1 MNSPINRYLKTIND
15 VEERIKV
22 LEKNNLKNLVNN
34 HNYKNIPYQNWC
46 NYQEGFSTKLLD
58 WFLDYKNINAKELMF
73 LDPFCGSGAS
83 LVSAKLNEFRSIGID
98 INPFSYLLSKVKL
111 DFYSEDELKI
121 IEGFNLPKYKE
132 IKNVYEKYEFSMV
145 ERIFSK
151 ENFTKIE
158 LIKNSI
164 GKITNIKSQEF
175 LKVALVSSLESCSNY
190 KKGGNGLKKRKK
202 TCEIDFYELFT
213 SKKNQMILDKKKLNK
228 KTAFKLINGNIKDL
242 DVLVENNSIDI
253 SFFSPPYPNCFD
265 YFEIYKIEL
274 WIGEFITSY
283 SQLRNLRKSA
293 FTSNLNANLNQNASI
308 DDSNSISKIL
318 FNTLLL
324 LKEKDLWNK
333 NIPKM
338 LNLYFS
344 EMNEFLNSL
353 YQKMKFGGTI
363 GIVIGNS
370 SYGGIPILSDLIV
383 SEISEK
389 VGFKVDQIIVA
400 RNNET
405 ASQQYKK
412 INDLIKYVRESIVV
426 LVK

>member
-1 MNSPINRYLKTIND
+1 
-15 VEERIKV
+15 
-22 LEKNNLKNLVNN
+22 
-34 HNYKNIPYQNWC
+34 
-46 NYQEGFSTKLLD
+46 
-58 WFLDYKNINAKELMF
+58 
-73 LDPFCGSGAS
+73 
-83 LVSAKLNEFRSIGID
+83 
-98 INPFSYLLSKVKL
+98 
-111 DFYSEDELKI
+111 
-121 IEGFNLPKYKE
+121 
-132 IKNVYEKYEFSMV
+132 
-145 ERIFSK
+145 
-151 ENFTKIE
+151 
-158 LIKNSI
+158 
-164 GKITNIKSQEF
+164 
-175 LKVALVSSLESCSNY
+175 
-190 KKGGNGLKKRKK
+190 
-202 TCEIDFYELFT
+202 
-213 SKKNQMILDKKKLNK
+213 MILDKKKLNK

-293 FTSNLNANLNQNASI
+293 FTSNLNANLNQNVSI
-308 DDSNSISKIL
+308 DDSNSRSKIL

-324 LKEKDLWNK
+324 LQERDLWNK

-412 INDLIKYVRESIVV
+412 INNLIKYVRESIVV

>member
-34 HNYKNIPYQNWC
+34 HNYRNIPYQNWC

-202 TCEIDFYELFT
+202 TCEIDFYELFI
-213 SKKNQMILDKKKLNK
+213 SKKNQMLLDKKKLNK
-228 KTAFKLINGNIKDL
+228 KTTFKLINGNIKDL
-242 DVLVENNSIDI
+242 DLLVENNSIDI

-293 FTSNLNANLNQNASI
+293 FTSNLNANLNQNVSI
-308 DDSNSISKIL
+308 DDSNSRSKIL

-324 LKEKDLWNK
+324 LQERDLWNK

>member
-1 MNSPINRYLKTIND
+1 MNSLINRYLKTIND

-34 HNYKNIPYQNWC
+34 YNYRNIPYQNWC

-58 WFLDYKNINAKELMF
+58 WFLDYKNINDKDLMF

-83 LVSAKLNEFRSIGID
+83 LVSAKFNELRSIGID

-111 DFYSEDELKI
+111 DFYNKDELKI
-121 IEGFNLPKYKE
+121 IEDFNLPKYKE

-164 GKITNIKSQEF
+164 GKITNTKSQEF
-175 LKVALVSSLESCSNY
+175 LKVALVSSLEGCSNY

-202 TCEIDFYELFT
+202 ICITDFYELFT
-213 SKKNQMILDKKKLNK
+213 IKKNQMLRDKKILNK

-242 DVLVENNSIDI
+242 NVLVENNSIDI

-283 SQLRNLRKSA
+283 AQLRNLRKSA
-293 FTSNLNANLNQNASI
+293 FTSNLNANLNQNVSI
-308 DDSNSISKIL
+308 DDSNSVSKIL

-324 LKEKDLWNK
+324 LQEKDLWNK

-383 SEISEK
+383 SQISEK

-412 INDLIKYVRESIVV
+412 INDLIKYVRESIVI

>member
-1 MNSPINRYLKTIND
+1 
-15 VEERIKV
+15 VEIGRKHKE
-22 LEKNNLKNLVNN
+22 
-34 HNYKNIPYQNWC
+34 NI
-46 NYQEGFSTKLLD
+46 
-58 WFLDYKNINAKELMF
+58 FL
-73 LDPFCGSGAS
+73 
-83 LVSAKLNEFRSIGID
+83 SIH
-98 INPFSYLLSKVKL
+98 F
-111 DFYSEDELKI
+111 
-121 IEGFNLPKYKE
+121 
-132 IKNVYEKYEFSMV
+132 YEKYEFSMV

-293 FTSNLNANLNQNASI
+293 FTSNLNANLNQNVSI
-308 DDSNSISKIL
+308 DDSNSRSKIL

-324 LKEKDLWNK
+324 LQEKDLWNK